1 MSKNFY
7 GLMVKYPEPGMVK
20 TRLAADIGMEQAA
33 LIYRQLITRV
43 MNQTMPIGAGY
54 ERYMFYDPPNRKQ
67 DFVSW
72 FPDEIFMA
80 QSGGDVGRRM
90 DNVIRRL
97 LKKGADKAVIT
108 GSDIPDISSEIIL
121 RAFEMLDRVDVVLGP
136 ARDGGYYLIGMKRP
150 IPEVF
155 RNITWSSKDVFMET
169 VKVIKLSGI
178 SYGALPALSD
188 LDTIEDLKIFSVGAA
203 GSTPETEEKSESFF
217 DLI

>member
-33 LIYRQLITRV
+33 LICRQLITHV
-43 MNQTMPIGAGY
+43 MNQTMAAGSRY
-54 ERYMFYDPPNRKQ
+54 ERYIFFDPPGRRQ
-67 DFVSW
+67 DFESW
-72 FPDEIFMA
+72 FPGEIFMA
-80 QSGGDVGRRM
+80 QSIGDVGKRM

-108 GSDIPDISSEIIL
+108 GSDIPDISREIISQ
-121 RAFEMLDRVDVVLGP
+121 AFEMLDRVDVVLGP

-155 RNITWSSKDVFMET
+155 RNITWSSEDVFTET
-169 VKVIKLSGI
+169 VKIIKTSGI
-178 SYGALPALSD
+178 SYGVLPALSD
-188 LDTIEDLKIFSVGAA
+188 LDTVEDLKNILSR
-203 GSTPETEEKSESFF
+203 SCRLYP
-217 DLI
+217 